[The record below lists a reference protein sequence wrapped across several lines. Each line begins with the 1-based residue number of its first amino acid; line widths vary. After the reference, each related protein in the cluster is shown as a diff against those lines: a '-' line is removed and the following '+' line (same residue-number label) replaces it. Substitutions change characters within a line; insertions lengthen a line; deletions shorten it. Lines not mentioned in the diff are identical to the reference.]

1 MGQRISFGV
10 GWTSP
15 TRRRH
20 AMTTL
25 DSNTRLLAFTAESIA
40 PYEGELAA

>member
-10 GWTSP
+10 GWTSQP
-15 TRRRH
+15 EGGT
-20 AMTTL
+20 MTTL
-25 DSNTRLLAFTAESIA
+25 DSNTRLLDFTAESIA